1 MVSFFRVALLASLV
15 VVCLLPD
22 LWAASSDN
30 SWIVDT
36 VSMCYCTLSFFFFF
50 GYGAYNECSSSV
62 QALPSLLRFNLKGEV
77 VSSDLSEY
85 IKFTCHGVGKDKTCS
100 IDDSN
105 TDLTD
110 MNKLLEP
117 SSSDSIQSY
126 GTVRSDVKLLI

>member
-1 MVSFFRVALLASLV
+1 MVFFFRVALLASLV
-15 VVCLLPD
+15 VLCLLPD

-36 VSMCYCTLSFFFFF
+36 VSMCYWTSFLF
-50 GYGAYNECSSSV
+50 GYGAYNECSFSV

>member
-1 MVSFFRVALLASLV
+1 MDCGYGEEMFDSVTFLWFRVYHGRSCSL
-15 VVCLLPD
+15 
-22 LWAASSDN
+22 
-30 SWIVDT
+30 
-36 VSMCYCTLSFFFFF
+36 
-50 GYGAYNECSSSV
+50 

-77 VSSDLSEY
+77 VSSDLSDY

-126 GTVRSDVKLLI
+126 GTVRFVWT